1 MNLSPEGRSVSVIV
15 PVFNNSVSLPS
26 LFSRLT
32 RTLEAL
38 GLRFEIIFVD
48 DGSTDDSLKILR
60 SIADSD
66 ERCLA
71 LSLSRN
77 FGQHPA
83 IRAGLSRASGSITVL
98 MDADLQDAPEEIPRL
113 VEALDDSES
122 DIAFTVFDPPRG
134 LRHRFTSRLF
144 HKVYSR
150 LSGVK
155 VPLNVGTYRAFS
167 EQIRNALLE
176 YPERNA
182 VYGPLMAQMGFAHQF
197 VRVNR
202 GLPVGRQ
209 TSYSFRRR
217 LSLAISAIISY
228 GTFVPRFVIW
238 IGSILTILSGTYLL
252 IATSQYLAGNRS
264 LGNGQLLLLVITLL
278 VSGVLLTIVGVL
290 TAFTYRIFEEVLAR
304 PPFHVAR
311 EYGRGLSRAPNEAR
325 STSI

>member
-1 MNLSPEGRSVSVIV
+1 M
-15 PVFNNSVSLPS
+15 
-26 LFSRLT
+26 
-32 RTLEAL
+32 
-38 GLRFEIIFVD
+38 RFEIIFVN

-60 SIADSD
+60 SIAARD

-83 IRAGLSRASGSITVL
+83 IRAGLSRARGSITIL

-113 VEALDDSES
+113 VEALKDSET
-122 DIAFTVFDPPRG
+122 DIAFTISEPPRG
-134 LRHRFTSRLF
+134 QRRRFTSRLF
-144 HKVYSR
+144 HRVFSR
-150 LSGVK
+150 LSGAN
-155 VPLNVGTYRAFS
+155 VPQNVGTYRAFS

-197 VRVNR
+197 VRVSR

-217 LSLAISAIISY
+217 LSLAISSIISY
-228 GTFVPRFVIW
+228 GSFLHRFVIW
-238 IGSILTILSGTYLL
+238 VGLILTTLSGIYLL
-252 IATSQYLAGNRS
+252 IATFQYLGGNRS
-264 LGNGQLLLLVITLL
+264 LGNGQLLLLVVTLL

-304 PPFHVAR
+304 PPFHIAR
-311 EYGRGLSRAPNEAR
+311 EYGRGLAGGSK
-325 STSI
+325 